1 MPLLKII
8 SNTDIADKNAFIG
21 QSSKEIARILGKT
34 EKYVMVIFT
43 FNPNFIFSTSDEP
56 ALYVELKSIG
66 LPTEKTGEISRKIID
81 FLSSKTG
88 VIQSRIFIEF
98 TDVPPNLWGWNGGTM

>member
-43 FNPNFIFSTSDEP
+43 FNPNFIFFQHRMSQRFMS
-56 ALYVELKSIG
+56 
-66 LPTEKTGEISRKIID
+66 
-81 FLSSKTG
+81 
-88 VIQSRIFIEF
+88 
-98 TDVPPNLWGWNGGTM
+98 N